1 MNPEPTVIKLPLS
14 TLDNMQMEL
23 SWRFN
28 ELEELVKEIRAE
40 LELCIKETTEN

>member
-28 ELEELVKEIRAE
+28 ELEELVKEICAE
-40 LELCIKETTEN
+40 LELCIKETTKN